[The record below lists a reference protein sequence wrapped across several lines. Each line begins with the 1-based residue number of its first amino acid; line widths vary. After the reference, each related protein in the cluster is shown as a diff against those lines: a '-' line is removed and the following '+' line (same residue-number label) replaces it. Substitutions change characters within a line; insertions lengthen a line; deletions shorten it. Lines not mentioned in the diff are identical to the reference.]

1 MKIYSV
7 PVIVTFA
14 GWIEIKADDLAA
26 AKLEGARLN
35 EEGVDFLHLK
45 DSSCES
51 EVMVN
56 EIEELK

>member
-1 MKIYSV
+1 MKTYSI
-7 PVIVTFA
+7 PVVITMM

-26 AKLEGARLN
+26 AKLEGIKLN

-51 EVMVN
+51 EVMVD
-56 EIEELK
+56 EIEEFS